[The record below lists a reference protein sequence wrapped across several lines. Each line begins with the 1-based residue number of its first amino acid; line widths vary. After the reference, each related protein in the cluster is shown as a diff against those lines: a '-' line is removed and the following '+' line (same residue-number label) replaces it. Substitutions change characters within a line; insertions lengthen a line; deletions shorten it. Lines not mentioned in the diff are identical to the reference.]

1 MVALRVRMGPCLSW
15 LIMLLCCGIT
25 VIVCTGPYSKYAQTG
40 RPPMDAVQSIFISPI
55 LFSSYKIEHG
65 PRNSAAE
72 KQKTKALD
80 QKEEDQDLINPN
92 HVQKKV
98 NISDLG
104 APRELS
110 RRESSSQMHVAG
122 KTDQAKADLG
132 RLTKIKAE
140 REAVQAMKRK
150 HRYQCEMFD
159 ETMAAEESKNMK
171 FCSRRNEYL
180 ALCILQ
186 YFWLAFWV
194 QERY

>member
-1 MVALRVRMGPCLSW
+1 
-15 LIMLLCCGIT
+15 
-25 VIVCTGPYSKYAQTG
+25 
-40 RPPMDAVQSIFISPI
+40 
-55 LFSSYKIEHG
+55 
-65 PRNSAAE
+65 AAE

-140 REAVQAMKRK
+140 RETVQAMKRK
-150 HRYQCEMFD
+150 VCHFLVVKP
-159 ETMAAEESKNMK
+159 TLTLSVAKAAE
-171 FCSRRNEYL
+171 L
-180 ALCILQ
+180 AAKQKAAAGL
-186 YFWLAFWV
+186 
-194 QERY
+194 R